1 MLFCIRILKIRKC
14 VVKFHS
20 LHSWRKPNGF
30 DTGIKIYNCITRNKE
45 PLIIKNKNLV
55 TWYTCGPTVYDSSHV
70 GHASC
75 YVKLDTIQKILR
87 NYFKYNL
94 VTVMNITDVDDKII
108 ARANQMKKMYKD
120 VANMYEKEF
129 FEDLK
134 DLGIQ
139 KPNIILRVTDNMDI
153 IIDFIKQL
161 ESKGQ
166 AYKAAD
172 NSVYFSVDKINYGKL
187 VNIGGETKQKTKK
200 GLKRNEMDFALWKE
214 SREGEP
220 YWHGPWGKGRPGW
233 HIECSAL
240 ATHALGKIIK

>member
-108 ARANQMKKMYKD
+108 ARANQMKKMCKD

-214 SREGEP
+214 SKEGEP
-220 YWHGPWGKGRPGW
+220 YWHSPWGKGRPGW